1 MYIGCQG
8 WNQKQALLRQEL
20 KENNIEEAK
29 IILQQL
35 HSIVHTSEVYGT
47 KSHSFMDEI
56 WENLSEKAFRTMP
69 SIDDVTIAWNIW
81 HISRI
86 EDLTSNIL
94 IANSEQILNDVWVK
108 RLNIS
113 IRDTGNAMSK
123 EEIVAFSSIVNLDEL
138 KQYRNSVGIRT
149 IEIIKNINRED
160 LKRKFTQLQL
170 NRILTEGGLI
180 EHPQSIWLLDFWG
193 KKSVAGIILMPITR
207 HQIVHLNDCNKL
219 KRKSNKM

>member
-1 MYIGCQG
+1 
-8 WNQKQALLRQEL
+8 
-20 KENNIEEAK
+20 
-29 IILQQL
+29 
-35 HSIVHTSEVYGT
+35 
-47 KSHSFMDEI
+47 
-56 WENLSEKAFRTMP
+56 
-69 SIDDVTIAWNIW
+69 
-81 HISRI
+81 
-86 EDLTSNIL
+86 
-94 IANSEQILNDVWVK
+94 
-108 RLNIS
+108 
-113 IRDTGNAMSK
+113 MSK